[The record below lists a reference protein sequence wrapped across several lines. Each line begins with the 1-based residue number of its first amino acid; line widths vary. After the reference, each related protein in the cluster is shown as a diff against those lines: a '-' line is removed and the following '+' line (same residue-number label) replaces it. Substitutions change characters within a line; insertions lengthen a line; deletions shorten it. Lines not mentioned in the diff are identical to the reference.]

1 MCEIYPTL
9 SDVRR
14 KRVASFEEPVRKLG
28 NRRGFID
35 LFWKGVLLVE
45 QKSAGQDLV
54 RAKEQALD
62 YFPGLSEAELP
73 RYILTSDFQQFELCD
88 LIEGTSVHFPLS
100 DLPRQVEHFAFIR
113 GVQQR
118 TFRDQDPVN
127 LDAARQMGLLHDAL
141 RRSGYDGHQLE
152 QLLVR
157 LLFCL
162 FADDTGIFQPRDI
175 FEDLIATRTNADGS
189 DTGQWLNH
197 LFEILNQKESLRQR
211 NLDEDLAQ
219 FPWVNGGLFDE
230 ILPTPSFDSAM
241 RRQLL
246 ELCSGF
252 SWDAISPAIFGSLFQ
267 SVMEE
272 KKGARRAQGA
282 HYTTERNILKVI
294 EPLFLDDLRAEFA
307 QLKARKDG
315 GRTRALQNFHARLGK
330 LRFFDP
336 ACGCGNFLIITYR
349 ELRAL
354 EIELLKELKTTGQLE
369 LDVTKLSRINVD
381 QFYGMEISEFPV
393 RVAEVALWMM
403 DHIMNGR
410 LSLAFGD
417 NYARIPL
424 VTSPHIVH
432 ADALET
438 DWETVLPP
446 RDCSYVLGN
455 PPFIGAKMQTEHQ
468 RAQVRRIARLG
479 GSGGSL
485 DYVTA
490 WFLKA
495 GEYLAG
501 SSAHVGFVATNSLT
515 QGEQVAQL
523 WPLLFQRYGLEISF
537 AHRTFAWGSDA
548 RGMAHVHVVIIGL
561 ARAEDAPAQKRLFSY
576 DDIQGD
582 PVETSHAALTPYLFD
597 ASNLAD
603 PHLVVREQPR
613 PVNGLPQ
620 LIIGSKPIDGGNYI
634 FERAE
639 RDEFLRESPAATEY
653 MRPFVGAEEFI
664 NGGDRW
670 ILYLGEAPPAVLR
683 DRHVKKRMEAVRQLR
698 FDSKSAPTQGLADY
712 PTRFHVTV
720 VPERPFLVI
729 PSVSS
734 EHREYVPIGWLGPP
748 IIPSNLVLVVRDA
761 EPWQFAILTSRM
773 HMAWLRHIGGRLKSD
788 YRYSAGIVYNTFP
801 LPAISDEQKLRLR
814 RLAQAVLEARARFP
828 NASLADLYDSVA
840 MKPELRK
847 AHRDLDEAVDKLYRR
862 AAFNTDR
869 ERVEHLFALYER
881 AVSPLMPM
889 ARVLRRHMPRL

>member
-1 MCEIYPTL
+1 
-9 SDVRR
+9 
-14 KRVASFEEPVRKLG
+14 
-28 NRRGFID
+28 
-35 LFWKGVLLVE
+35 
-45 QKSAGQDLV
+45 
-54 RAKEQALD
+54 
-62 YFPGLSEAELP
+62 
-73 RYILTSDFQQFELCD
+73 
-88 LIEGTSVHFPLS
+88 
-100 DLPRQVEHFAFIR
+100 
-113 GVQQR
+113 
-118 TFRDQDPVN
+118 
-127 LDAARQMGLLHDAL
+127 
-141 RRSGYDGHQLE
+141 
-152 QLLVR
+152 
-157 LLFCL
+157 
-162 FADDTGIFQPRDI
+162 
-175 FEDLIATRTNADGS
+175 
-189 DTGQWLNH
+189 
-197 LFEILNQKESLRQR
+197 
-211 NLDEDLAQ
+211 
-219 FPWVNGGLFDE
+219 
-230 ILPTPSFDSAM
+230 
-241 RRQLL
+241 
-246 ELCSGF
+246 
-252 SWDAISPAIFGSLFQ
+252 
-267 SVMEE
+267 
-272 KKGARRAQGA
+272 
-282 HYTTERNILKVI
+282 
-294 EPLFLDDLRAEFA
+294 
-307 QLKARKDG
+307 
-315 GRTRALQNFHARLGK
+315 
-330 LRFFDP
+330 
-336 ACGCGNFLIITYR
+336 
-349 ELRAL
+349 
-354 EIELLKELKTTGQLE
+354 
-369 LDVTKLSRINVD
+369 
-381 QFYGMEISEFPV
+381 
-393 RVAEVALWMM
+393 
-403 DHIMNGR
+403 
-410 LSLAFGD
+410 
-417 NYARIPL
+417 
-424 VTSPHIVH
+424 
-432 ADALET
+432 
-438 DWETVLPP
+438 
-446 RDCSYVLGN
+446 
-455 PPFIGAKMQTEHQ
+455 
-468 RAQVRRIARLG
+468 
-479 GSGGSL
+479 
-485 DYVTA
+485 
-490 WFLKA
+490 
-495 GEYLAG
+495 
-501 SSAHVGFVATNSLT
+501 
-515 QGEQVAQL
+515 
-523 WPLLFQRYGLEISF
+523 
-537 AHRTFAWGSDA
+537 
-548 RGMAHVHVVIIGL
+548 
-561 ARAEDAPAQKRLFSY
+561 
-576 DDIQGD
+576 
-582 PVETSHAALTPYLFD
+582 LTPYLFD

-862 AAFNTDR
+862 AAFSTDR